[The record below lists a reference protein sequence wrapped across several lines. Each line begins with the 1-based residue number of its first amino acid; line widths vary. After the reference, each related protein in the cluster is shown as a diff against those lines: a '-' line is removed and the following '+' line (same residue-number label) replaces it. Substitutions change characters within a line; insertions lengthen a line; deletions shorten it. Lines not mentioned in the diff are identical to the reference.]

1 MSINTFETFIY
12 ELYQSTN
19 FAEIARITGFSNHKA
34 LNLETIRMMAIS
46 CFKTKNTT
54 KCIELSEYFNEKS
67 DIKDFFIFEILA
79 ECYFL
84 QNDLVKSLENY
95 EKALL
100 LNPKLISARFKHM
113 CLKYRLFN
121 ELDSTTFSKYEIE
134 SQQKKKISNLR
145 IIAYIQ
151 LKRKKVF

>member
-1 MSINTFETFIY
+1 M
-12 ELYQSTN
+12 
-19 FAEIARITGFSNHKA
+19 
-34 LNLETIRMMAIS
+34 
-46 CFKTKNTT
+46 KNQIL
-54 KCIELSEYFNEKS
+54 KIFY
-67 DIKDFFIFEILA
+67 FEILA

-151 LKRKKVF
+151 LKEKSILRHIIT